1 MPSAAANGTTGAT
14 REFLGYFDTVLSV
27 LPILFDDESV
37 FFAKNLVEREKVA
50 TFAPQFGNGEH
61 VRLLSSTE

>member
-1 MPSAAANGTTGAT
+1 MPSAAASGTTGAT
-14 REFLGYFDTVLSV
+14 GEFLGCFGTVLSV
-27 LPILFDDESV
+27 LLILFNDKSV